1 MNRYDTPAPTEL
13 LEQVQRLGLDAHIK
27 RRDGLV
33 ADDERR
39 VQRDDTGGGHPFGTD
54 RRTARWD
61 GAVDRRVEAD
71 HVEQLSDAAP
81 QRRTPWPSIVGSCRV
96 DIVCVDVG
104 RIDT

>member
-54 RRTARWD
+54 CRTARWD

-71 HVEQLSDAAP
+71 HVEQLGDPALPTARAVA
-81 QRRTPWPSIVGSCRV
+81 QHRRIMPRGHRLRG
-96 DIVCVDVG
+96 G
-104 RIDT
+104 RTH